1 MDVDVRALTTYSI
14 DEDGE
19 SVVLRL
25 LDETGVERSLRFK
38 IDDLGNLLM
47 TLPGLIEAALQRRH
61 GDAAFRF
68 AYPIGSW
75 SVEEAAEPSS
85 LIVTLRTRDGFG
97 VSFSMGQGHAKQ
109 LGRSIAAGV
118 LGPRREAVTH

>member
-1 MDVDVRALTTYSI
+1 MDVDVRALTTYRI

-97 VSFSMGQGHAKQ
+97 VSFSMGQGY
-109 LGRSIAAGV
+109 GRSIAAGV